1 MKKIPYNSFLQSM
14 TLFFVNDNIDKKY
27 ANLRKEKINQLKA
40 EMSLIN
46 SRAGLQNY
54 IRTYEDSLSNL
65 LVILGVS
72 NEMFKRVISM
82 FRIQLGMIFQTEWD
96 AKQTRKYMLT
106 NDTIHAYK

>member
-14 TLFFVNDNIDKKY
+14 TLFFVNDNIDEKY

-54 IRTYEDSLSNL
+54 I
-65 LVILGVS
+65 VVP
-72 NEMFKRVISM
+72 
-82 FRIQLGMIFQTEWD
+82 
-96 AKQTRKYMLT
+96 
-106 NDTIHAYK
+106 

>member
-1 MKKIPYNSFLQSM
+1 M
-14 TLFFVNDNIDKKY
+14 TLFFVNDNIDEKY

-72 NEMFKRVISM
+72 NEMFKRVI
-82 FRIQLGMIFQTEWD
+82 
-96 AKQTRKYMLT
+96 
-106 NDTIHAYK
+106 